1 MSRLR
6 MGTQLVCMFKGKL
19 HERRRRALEVEGP
32 ARRVDC
38 QKTRP
43 LTQGRSRA
51 SAHSSGN
58 TDTDREDVLNT
69 DVFR

>member
-1 MSRLR
+1 MKGEDVHQKSRDQP
-6 MGTQLVCMFKGKL
+6 GEWIV
-19 HERRRRALEVEGP
+19 RRHA
-32 ARRVDC
+32 
-38 QKTRP
+38 P

-51 SAHSSGN
+51 SARSSGN